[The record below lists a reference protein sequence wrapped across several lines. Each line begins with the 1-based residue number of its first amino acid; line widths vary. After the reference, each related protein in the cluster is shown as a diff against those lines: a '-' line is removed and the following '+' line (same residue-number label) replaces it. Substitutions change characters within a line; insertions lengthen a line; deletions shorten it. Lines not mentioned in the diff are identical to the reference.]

1 MEETKMDLKTRRE
14 FGSRRVGRL
23 VSLEEGV
30 EAVAELETGDEMAVD
45 EHGLVHGG
53 FTFSLADY
61 AAMTAVNH
69 PNVVLGGAD
78 CRFVAPVKAGE
89 TMVAKASVKGAEG
102 RRRDV
107 EVEVSVGKKKV
118 FEGIFKCYVLD
129 KHVFE

>member
-1 MEETKMDLKTRRE
+1 MDLKTHRKAAPRL
-14 FGSRRVGRL
+14 VGRL

-53 FTFSLADY
+53 FTFSLANY
-61 AAMTAVNH
+61 AAMIAVNH

-89 TMVAKASVKGAEG
+89 TMVARASVKGVEG

-107 EVEVSVGKKKV
+107 EVEVSVGEKRV

>member
-1 MEETKMDLKTRRE
+1 MDLKTHRKASPRL
-14 FGSRRVGRL
+14 VGRL
-23 VSLEEGV
+23 VSLKEGV

-61 AAMTAVNH
+61 AAMIAVNH

-89 TMVAKASVKGAEG
+89 TMVARASVKGVEG

-107 EVEVSVGKKKV
+107 EVEVSVGEKRV

>member
-1 MEETKMDLKTRRE
+1 MDLKTHRKASPRL
-14 FGSRRVGRL
+14 VGRA

-30 EAVAELETGDEMAVD
+30 EAVAELETVDEMAVD

-69 PNVVLGGAD
+69 PNVVLGEAD

-89 TMVAKASVKGAEG
+89 TMVARASVRGVEG

-107 EVEVSVGKKKV
+107 EVEVSVGEKRV

>member
-1 MEETKMDLKTRRE
+1 MDLKTHRKASPRL
-14 FGSRRVGRL
+14 VGRA

-30 EAVAELETGDEMAVD
+30 EAVAELETVDEMAVD

-53 FTFSLADY
+53 FAFGLADY

-89 TMVAKASVKGAEG
+89 TMVARASVKGVEG

-107 EVEVSVGKKKV
+107 EVEVSVGEKKV

>member
-1 MEETKMDLKTRRE
+1 MDLKTHRKASPRL
-14 FGSRRVGRL
+14 VGRL

-61 AAMTAVNH
+61 AAMIAVNH

-89 TMVAKASVKGAEG
+89 TMVARASVKGVEG

-107 EVEVSVGKKKV
+107 DVEVSIGEKKV

-129 KHVFE
+129 KHVFK

>member
-1 MEETKMDLKTRRE
+1 MDLKTHRKA
-14 FGSRRVGRL
+14 SPMLVGRL

-61 AAMTAVNH
+61 AAMIAVNH

-89 TMVAKASVKGAEG
+89 TMVARASVKGVEG

-107 EVEVSVGKKKV
+107 EVEVSVGEKKV

-129 KHVFE
+129 NHVFE

>member
-1 MEETKMDLKTRRE
+1 MDLKTHRKASPRL
-14 FGSRRVGRL
+14 VGRA
-23 VSLEEGV
+23 VSFEEGV

-61 AAMTAVNH
+61 AAMIAVNH

-89 TMVAKASVKGAEG
+89 TMVARASVKGVEG

-107 EVEVSVGKKKV
+107 EVEVSVGEKKV

>member
-1 MEETKMDLKTRRE
+1 MDLKTHRKAAPRL
-14 FGSRRVGRL
+14 VGRL

-61 AAMTAVNH
+61 AAMIAVNH

-89 TMVAKASVKGAEG
+89 TMVARASVKGVEG

-107 EVEVSVGKKKV
+107 EVEVSVGEKRI

>member
-1 MEETKMDLKTRRE
+1 MDLKTHRKASPRL
-14 FGSRRVGRL
+14 VGRV

-30 EAVAELETGDEMAVD
+30 EAVAELETVDEMAVD

-69 PNVVLGGAD
+69 PYVVLGGAD

-89 TMVAKASVKGAEG
+89 TMVARASVRGGEG

-107 EVEVSVGKKKV
+107 EVEVSVGEKKV

>member
-1 MEETKMDLKTRRE
+1 MELKTHSKVSPRL
-14 FGSRRVGRL
+14 VGRL

-30 EAVAELETGDEMAVD
+30 EAVAELETRDEMAVD

-53 FTFSLADY
+53 FTISLADY
-61 AAMTAVNH
+61 AAMIAVNH
-69 PNVVLGGAD
+69 PNVVLGGAE

-89 TMVAKASVKGAEG
+89 TMVARASVKGAEG

-107 EVEVSVGKKKV
+107 EVEVSVGEKQV

-129 KHVFE
+129 KHVFK

>member
-1 MEETKMDLKTRRE
+1 MDLKTHRKAA
-14 FGSRRVGRL
+14 SRLVGRL

-89 TMVAKASVKGAEG
+89 TMVARASVKGAEG

-107 EVEVSVGKKKV
+107 EVEVSVGEKKV